1 MSKDTEKAARQN
13 YASAH
18 SYLITNKFT
27 LEGYNPGDTREVS
40 LKDAQ
45 AMSARNKSKMVGN
58 GRVDGMRT
66 PSVR

>member
-1 MSKDTEKAARQN
+1 MNKDSEKNSRQN
-13 YASAH
+13 YAGKAKH
-18 SYLITNKFT
+18 LLVNRFT
-27 LEGYNPGDTREVS
+27 LEGYPSGDTREIP

-66 PSVR
+66 PRLS

>member
-1 MSKDTEKAARQN
+1 MNKDSEKHSRQSYAAKAR
-13 YASAH
+13 H
-18 SYLITNKFT
+18 LLGNKFT
-27 LEGYNPGDTREVS
+27 LEGFDPGDTREIN

-66 PSVR
+66 PRLQ